1 MHRSA
6 ASSRN
11 LRHPPHRVPE
21 MIGCFGPFQGH
32 TRQPHIPK
40 SGEEEHGGASVVD
53 MQSRQSAMAPWPC
66 RGPFPGHD
74 CSPHEKSRSKTSRGP
89 IRAGTFLTAD
99 PVRPGFREWP
109 VCPPRPP
116 TFSGDAPGLKV
127 ASGPD
132 TAASIDLYDPS
143 TTHHPPAAT
152 RRISR
157 NRPVITPQRFCRRS
171 LSSQLSIQSLP
182 PSPRPDPRPHP
193 GTSTSQAIDISQDG
207 TAADRIL
214 SRRDPYLRQLPLWP
228 LKF

>member
-1 MHRSA
+1 
-6 ASSRN
+6 
-11 LRHPPHRVPE
+11 
-21 MIGCFGPFQGH
+21 MIGYFGPFQGYIETASH
-32 TRQPHIPK
+32 LEIRGRGTWR
-40 SGEEEHGGASVVD
+40 SRCGGHAVASV
-53 MQSRQSAMAPWPC
+53 SHGAMAMQTAE
-66 RGPFPGHD
+66 GPSLAMPRTG
-74 CSPHEKSRSKTSRGP
+74 R
-89 IRAGTFLTAD
+89 LTAPRTKSPEQRRAED
-99 PVRPGFREWP
+99 QSEAAHFSQPTQSGRGSGNGRPA
-109 VCPPRPP
+109 PPRPPP

-132 TAASIDLYDPS
+132 TAASIDLDDPS

>member
-1 MHRSA
+1 M
-6 ASSRN
+6 
-11 LRHPPHRVPE
+11 
-21 MIGCFGPFQGH
+21 
-32 TRQPHIPK
+32 
-40 SGEEEHGGASVVD
+40 D

-66 RGPFPGHD
+66 RLQRALPWHAKDWAFD
-74 CSPHEKSRSKTSRGP
+74 CSPHEKSRAKTSRGP
-89 IRAGTFLTAD
+89 IRGSAFPTAD
-99 PVRPGFREWP
+99 PVRPGSGNGRP
-109 VCPPRPP
+109 APPRPP

-214 SRRDPYLRQLPLWP
+214 SRRDPYLRKLPLWP